1 MIDSKSAVPIFWAT
15 RYDTNFPNS
24 FPSLNL
30 KSSHFNIDFGYRD
43 DTTYMF
49 DKCPT
54 NMEMRLH
61 FTISC
66 YVFLVL
72 TIFKLK
78 YMYIL
83 SYTCY

>member
-1 MIDSKSAVPIFWAT
+1 MIDSKSAVPIFWST
-15 RYDTNFPNS
+15 RYNTHFPNS
-24 FPSLNL
+24 FLSL
-30 KSSHFNIDFGYRD
+30 KVITFHIDFDYRD
-43 DTTYMF
+43 DMTYMF

-54 NMEMRLH
+54 NMEMSLH

-83 SYTCY
+83 SYVCY